1 MEKKKEKKKKQ
12 KGGKK
17 WPSICWIYLK
27 IYCRYIFFIYI
38 LYFDSK
44 NFYRELSGRENF
56 SIFFFPSK
64 EIIDRAIQRIEHIFI
79 YTDRIKIKKKK
90 RRKKKKRL
98 RRRRSN
104 YRITL
109 ILISI
114 KTNFSNERL
123 CNLYANYA
131 TQAFLL
137 NPSII
142 TIWIILYF
150 ILIP

>member
-56 SIFFFPSK
+56 SIFFFRSK
-64 EIIDRAIQRIEHIFI
+64 EIIDRAIQRIERIFI
-79 YTDRIKIKKKK
+79 YTDRIKIKKKTKEKGETLKKTK
-90 RRKKKKRL
+90 R
-98 RRRRSN
+98 
-104 YRITL
+104 
-109 ILISI
+109 
-114 KTNFSNERL
+114 
-123 CNLYANYA
+123 
-131 TQAFLL
+131 
-137 NPSII
+137 
-142 TIWIILYF
+142 
-150 ILIP
+150 